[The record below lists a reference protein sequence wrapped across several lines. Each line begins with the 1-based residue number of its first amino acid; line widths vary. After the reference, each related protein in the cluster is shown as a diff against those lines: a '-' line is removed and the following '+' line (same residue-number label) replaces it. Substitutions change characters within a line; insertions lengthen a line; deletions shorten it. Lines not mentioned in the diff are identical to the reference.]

1 MIIIA
6 DCGGTK
12 SDWALV
18 CDDRTVV
25 RMQTGGINPIHQSED
40 DIVTQLDAV
49 VQEVTRRRAAASTLD
64 IYFYGAGCNAVGTG
78 IVSAILARVFAPF
91 APGLTC
97 GPTFLAPPVPCA
109 STLRALPVFSVPA
122 PIRVSM
128 MARASL
134 PIPLLWVT
142 SWATKAVGPI
152 WANISCTTCLKAS
165 FLSSF
170 VTSSTPLASF
180 PIPRLS
186 SASTSSREP
195 TVSWHLLL
203 RLSIVTWTI
212 SRCTTWFLTVSAR
225 LCITT

>member
-40 DIVTQLDAV
+40 DIVKQLDAV
-49 VQEVTRRRAAASTLD
+49 VQEVARRRAPLPRSISTSMVLAAMPW
-64 IYFYGAGCNAVGTG
+64 
-78 IVSAILARVFAPF
+78 ARASSVLSL
-91 APGLTC
+91 PGSLPRLLLGSTC
-97 GPTFLAPPVPCA
+97 GPTFLEPPVPCA
-109 STLRALPVFSVPA
+109 STPRVLPVFSVPV

-152 WANISCTTCLKAS
+152 WANTSCTTCLKAS
-165 FLSSF
+165 FPSSF

-203 RLSIVTWTI
+203 RLSIDTWTI